1 MPWVWYIIGF
11 AFGWWAGLG
20 DPKVGVVFGSIAASI
35 ALTAQRENSLFKRSD
50 GSPFLS
56 ITHPVAWAWGGI
68 AGGSMLGILGI
79 ASQWP
84 SPFSLAGYPVSAV
97 IGEFV
102 LGHIGWIVGGAIG
115 VCVGYQHTLRIA
127 VPKGLNAY
135 AAGLFLYEEACIVAS
150 RALRGA
156 GESQH
161 VLAYADYLVLMAA
174 SMRARAVERLAGRK
188 HEISDWYHSDA
199 RGWPQRPSGRKHEV
213 SCPAMTYIRLAYDDA
228 LYPISAADAL
238 ESGDELADRA
248 FDIAKST
255 DKDHDDSYVNH
266 IYARL
271 AFERAKGTLHIVKI
285 PLSPA
290 KVEVHDQILN
300 RIETDVKLAD
310 NDVRVTMIAAGVEPP
325 KYAAFDLESLEAIY
339 SLELI

>member
-11 AFGWWAGLG
+11 AFGLWVGLG
-20 DPKVGVVFGSIAASI
+20 NPKAGVVFGSIAASMV
-35 ALTAQRENSLFKRSD
+35 LEKSLFKRSD

-68 AGGSMLGILGI
+68 VGGSILGILGVD
-79 ASQWP
+79 SQWP
-84 SPFSLAGYPVSAV
+84 SPFSLAGYPVSAI
-97 IGEFV
+97 IGGFV

-115 VCVGYQHTLRIA
+115 ACVGYQHTLRIK
-127 VPKGLNAY
+127 VPKRLNEY

-156 GESQH
+156 GESQQ
-161 VLAYADYLVLMAA
+161 VIAYADYLVLMAA
-174 SMRARAVERLAGRK
+174 SMRARAIERLAGRK
-188 HEISDWYHSDA
+188 HEVSDWYRSGA